1 MGCFAGNN
9 YPILKKSSMNNPFT
23 LQPCETSQKMSD
35 AVKLRYLAYKNAGAI
50 DENAEAEFKDKYD
63 LQPNTKTCIVY
74 EGNTPVAS
82 ARACI
87 YSSAHYFLPTPAFE
101 VYRQEIEREIG
112 LDKMIIEANRFV
124 IHPEK
129 VDSKYLFK
137 LPFRFIMLNIIKF
150 SSHYIIIAVRSKHVP
165 IYRRFLGLEP
175 ISGLRKYPGL
185 NVEMILMTGVCSDLL
200 PVAMSKEEIFR
211 FTDEEVD
218 NYLFTPQSNVYE
230 CRLLEERF
238 PNL

>member
-1 MGCFAGNN
+1 
-9 YPILKKSSMNNPFT
+9 MNNPFT
-23 LQPCETSQKMSD
+23 LYPCETRQKMSD

-87 YSSAHYFLPTPAFE
+87 YGKEHNYLPTPAFE
-101 VYRQEIEREIG
+101 VYREDIERELG
-112 LDKMIIEANRFV
+112 LDKMIIESNRLV

-137 LPFRFIMLNIIKF
+137 LPFRFIILNVIKF
-150 SSHYIIIAVRSKHVP
+150 SSDYIITAVRPKHVP
-165 IYRRFLGLEP
+165 VYQRFLGLEP
-175 ISGLRKYPGL
+175 ISALRKYPGI
-185 NVEMILMTGVCSDLL
+185 NVEMVLMAGVCSDLL

-211 FTDEEVD
+211 FTDEEID
-218 NYLFTPQSNVYE
+218 NYVFTSNSMLMNVA
-230 CRLLEERF
+230 C
-238 PNL
+238 

>member
-1 MGCFAGNN
+1 
-9 YPILKKSSMNNPFT
+9 MNNPFT
-23 LQPCETSQKMSD
+23 LHPCETSQKMSD
-35 AVKLRYLAYKNAGAI
+35 AVKLRYHAYKNAGAI

-101 VYRQEIEREIG
+101 VYRQDIEREIG

-150 SSHYIIIAVRSKHVP
+150 SSDYIITAVRTKHVP

-185 NVEMILMTGVCSDLL
+185 NVEMKLMAGVCSDLL
-200 PVAMSKEEIFR
+200 PVAMNKEAVFR

-218 NYLFTPQSNVYE
+218 NYLFTPNPM
-230 CRLLEERF
+230 LMHAG
-238 PNL
+238 N